1 MMNQQLP
8 AGKIISV
15 LTVGMDNRKQAIF
28 RMAFK
33 THTLQRYQLIEDAPG
48 TEPDI
53 AIVDMDVVDAR
64 SLWDQFRAKYPD
76 LPSVIATTTPMPDA
90 PVPVLVKPVR
100 METLFP
106 LLRQTL
112 AGQAQPPVQVVP
124 APEIPKPEPVQP
136 PPVIVTEPQ
145 APAAGPATPPPKPLH
160 QLPAAIEYF
169 DPRRGLLGALLEV
182 RRHRTPSLVSIG
194 GRPAV
199 IALPNQDSALLV
211 QELSAVRQACDESA
225 SDISVRPLTQA
236 DRPQRAIPHSF
247 TALLWQ
253 VALWTSHGRLMEGV
267 HPQTPVRL
275 RHWPNLTRLAPV
287 PEAIRI
293 AAFWVRSPV
302 NLRLSVRMLNI
313 PARHIFDFLAACHSI
328 GILEIHETGAELAAV
343 PPRPE
348 APVPAE
354 HKERGGLLSRLL
366 RRVAGM

>member
-1 MMNQQLP
+1 
-8 AGKIISV
+8 
-15 LTVGMDNRKQAIF
+15 
-28 RMAFK
+28 
-33 THTLQRYQLIEDAPG
+33 
-48 TEPDI
+48 
-53 AIVDMDVVDAR
+53 MDVVDAR
-64 SLWDQFRAKYPD
+64 SLWEQFRAKHPG
-76 LPSVIATTTPMPDA
+76 LPAVIATTTPTPDA
-90 PVPVLVKPVR
+90 PAPVLVKPVR
-100 METLFP
+100 MENLFP

-112 AGQAQPPVQVVP
+112 AGQAQPPLQAVTAP
-124 APEIPKPEPVQP
+124 APEAPKPAPVQP
-136 PPVIVTEPQ
+136 PPVTVQPEP
-145 APAAGPATPPPKPLH
+145 APPGPSTPAPRPQLH
-160 QLPAAIEYF
+160 QLPVAIDYF
-169 DPRRGLLGALLEV
+169 DPRRGLLGTLLEV
-182 RRHRTPSLVSIG
+182 KRHRTPSLISIG
-194 GRPAV
+194 GRPAI
-199 IALPNQDSALLV
+199 IALPNQDSALLL
-211 QELSAVRQACDESA
+211 QELSAIRQACDDSS

-253 VALWTSHGRLMEGV
+253 IALWTSRGRLMEGV

-275 RHWPNLTRLAPV
+275 RHWPNLTRLAPI

-313 PARHIFDFLAACHSI
+313 PPRHIFDFLAACHSI

-348 APVPAE
+348 TAAPAE